1 MWISNKTL
9 CLSTVNNS
17 YAHFYFESKKK
28 IQVLRQLYIC
38 MSYFT
43 KCLWVDEN
51 HKHVNK
57 ALAPLVLVSNLFCKL
72 EYFQFFAKSAGDK
85 EKFFIS
91 IVSFCQSGL
100 R

>member
-38 MSYFT
+38 MPYLT

-57 ALAPLVLVSNLFCKL
+57 ALAPLVLVSTSFFKRNNLFCKL

-85 EKFFIS
+85 E
-91 IVSFCQSGL
+91 SFL
-100 R
+100 LV